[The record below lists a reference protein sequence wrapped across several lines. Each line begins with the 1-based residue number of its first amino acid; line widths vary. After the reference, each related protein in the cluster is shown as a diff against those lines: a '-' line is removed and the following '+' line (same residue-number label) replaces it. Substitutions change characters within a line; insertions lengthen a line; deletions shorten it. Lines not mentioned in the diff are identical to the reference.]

1 MTGVTHDLAAGNA
14 VIADNLDTNFA
25 DVVSLATSVGNAQLA
40 GNITYDKLT
49 DRYGLMVV
57 SQEILPFSSGADW
70 STGVGFTVPTSATRV
85 KVFAPTIKPGWE
97 AALCAI
103 KVYIEEADVAGTTQ
117 SLRGAAGEVGDA
129 AQDIA
134 TMRADMQRAM
144 QEHAAVFRD
153 GQRLA
158 ALSNACAHQNGP
170 LGEVLAASAQHH
182 PLLESRHARRD
193 RPPG

>member
-103 KVYIEEADVAGTTQ
+103 KVYIEEADVAGTNSADIDFRRNASTVLGGGTL
-117 SLRGAAGEVGDA
+117 SLSGSNDQHTYLLAANDPIANPLTSLQDGDYIETRLW
-129 AQDIA
+129 DGG
-134 TMRADMQRAM
+134 T
-144 QEHAAVFRD
+144 AAVRPRGITVEF
-153 GQRLA
+153 
-158 ALSNACAHQNGP
+158 
-170 LGEVLAASAQHH
+170 VLKHVLV
-182 PLLESRHARRD
+182 P
-193 RPPG
+193 